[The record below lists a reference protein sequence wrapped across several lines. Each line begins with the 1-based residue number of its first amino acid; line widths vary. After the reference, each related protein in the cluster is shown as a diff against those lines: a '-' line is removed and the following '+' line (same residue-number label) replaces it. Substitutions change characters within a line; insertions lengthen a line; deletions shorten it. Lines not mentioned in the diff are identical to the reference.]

1 MLELELEL
9 EELPVEPDGEL
20 ELELEAPRLR
30 ELELSRAALDVI
42 VAAGRF
48 ADAKFWFT
56 MFEVSKFTAVAAEL
70 ALGILIVTST
80 PTPLESS
87 TRRRTE

>member
-1 MLELELEL
+1 MAAMYEEETLELEL
-9 EELPVEPDGEL
+9 DGEL
-20 ELELEAPRLR
+20 ELELEAPTLR
-30 ELELSRAALDVI
+30 ELEFWRAALDVI

-56 MFEVSKFTAVAAEL
+56 VLELSKFTAVAAEL
-70 ALGILIVTST
+70 AFGILIVTST

-87 TRRRTE
+87 TRRCTE